1 MLYPLSRV
9 GAILKC
15 VSTVTFSSSGLD
27 MLLQLS
33 HLSALLQQSRGRRLR
48 LVGDH
53 LPRQQADARFC

>member
-33 HLSALLQQSRGRRLR
+33 LQQSRGRRLR